1 MRRFRMIL
9 TLFMDAVLSAHALP
23 AVFNYAGQVVVNGQ
37 SQPRSL
43 DE

>member
-9 TLFMDAVLSAHALP
+9 TLFMVAVLSAHTVH
-23 AVFNYAGQVVVNGQ
+23 AVFNYAGQVMVKGQ
-37 SQPRSL
+37 SQPRSF